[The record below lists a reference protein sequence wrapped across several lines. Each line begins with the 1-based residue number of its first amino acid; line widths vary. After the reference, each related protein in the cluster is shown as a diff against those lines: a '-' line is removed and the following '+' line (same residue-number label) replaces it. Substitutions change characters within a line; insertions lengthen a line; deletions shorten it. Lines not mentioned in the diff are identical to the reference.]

1 MTDEPKKVEEDKE
14 EKENKVAETRKELE
28 EMQMKVN
35 EEFSNETENPTSP
48 IIVERINQILHDAV
62 ADLPT
67 EKIEPAPEVNVVE
80 RARQQIKDAL
90 AQMVAGE
97 EVTGKVTGSLA
108 NRKRNWLIRYRL
120 KNRHRSLER
129 ACTDYNRPRLSFFHR
144 FFTVAA
150 NQFCGDFCPCVLTA
164 FRANELEFRSF
175 AFRLFAGGN
184 DIAKQARYRWF
195 L

>member
-62 ADLPT
+62 ASLPT

-97 EVTGKVTGSLA
+97 EVTGKVTGIVGEPEEKPVDPVPVKEPA
-108 NRKRNWLIRYRL
+108 PEPWK
-120 KNRHRSLER
+120 EP
-129 ACTDYNRPRLSFFHR
+129 TTGP
-144 FFTVAA
+144 V
-150 NQFCGDFCPCVLTA
+150 
-164 FRANELEFRSF
+164 
-175 AFRLFAGGN
+175 
-184 DIAKQARYRWF
+184 
-195 L
+195 

>member
-62 ADLPT
+62 ASLPT

-97 EVTGKVTGSLA
+97 EVTGKVTGIVGEPEEKPVDPVPVKEPA
-108 NRKRNWLIRYRL
+108 PEPWK
-120 KNRHRSLER
+120 EP
-129 ACTDYNRPRLSFFHR
+129 APTTTGP
-144 FFTVAA
+144 V
-150 NQFCGDFCPCVLTA
+150 
-164 FRANELEFRSF
+164 
-175 AFRLFAGGN
+175 
-184 DIAKQARYRWF
+184 
-195 L
+195 